1 MSRPGVFQLMNS
13 TPVRLALVA
22 GLAAALVACGGN
34 NNGAS
39 KIARDV
45 GVPDYSV
52 VTRSGVE
59 TSVNRFLWTAT
70 LETLD
75 FLPISYA
82 DPYAGLIVSD
92 WHSDP
97 NAPNERVK
105 TNVYILDKRLRT
117 DAVRVSV
124 FRQVQTPAGWV
135 DADVAAATAREIENA
150 ILTRAREIRL
160 NTVE

>member
-1 MSRPGVFQLMNS
+1 MTFSLAPLSSAARAF
-13 TPVRLALVA
+13 RLAALAA
-22 GLAAALVACGGN
+22 GAAALAACGGGN
-34 NNGAS
+34 QGS

-52 VTRSGVE
+52 LTKSGVE
-59 TSVNRFLWTAT
+59 TSVNRYLWTAS

-75 FLPISYA
+75 FLPLSFV

-92 WHSDP
+92 WHSDA
-97 NAPNERVK
+97 NAPNERLK
-105 TNVYILDKRLRT
+105 ANIYILDKRLRT

-124 FRQVQTPAGWV
+124 FRQVRTPTGWE
-135 DADVAAATAREIENA
+135 DRPVAPTTAREIENA

-160 NTVE
+160 NTAG